1 MCHVCS
7 RCVFFEYVA
16 DAMCPTYPPLPPRIV
31 LSTRSRSGL
40 EANVLE
46 AFFPFDPYNLR
57 DSAVHITNY
66 VEWTPSEDG
75 VPDIMDD
82 GIDR

>member
-1 MCHVCS
+1 MYIFLVRCRRHVS
-7 RCVFFEYVA
+7 SSPFSSTF
-16 DAMCPTYPPLPPRIV
+16 RIV
-31 LSTRSRSGL
+31 LSTKSRSGL